1 MTLKRLRMLLPMLM
15 LCLILA
21 ACGGES
27 GGQAEQRLRLPP
39 M

>member
-1 MTLKRLRMLLPMLM
+1 MTMKRLRKLLPMLM

-21 ACGGES
+21 ACGRGRR
-27 GGQAEQRLRLPP
+27 GGDYACRP

>member
-15 LCLILA
+15 LCLIWPPA
-21 ACGGES
+21 AGAAGR
-27 GGQAEQRLRLPP
+27 RLRLPP